1 VIKATVDMVKLARSL
16 KGAAKAFGDSTSQ
29 ALVRWSVR
37 TCAELAVET
46 QVYGKT
52 KTRGKQEGAI
62 LWDAVNVIM
71 VRPDGERISQSRLLS
86 SESEITEWIN
96 SQRGTKGRT
105 RPLPKESKREAH
117 QRTFNRAM
125 RAAYKRAGIAKGGW
139 IGAGQQIARRQKG
152 QDRIN
157 IGKNFLGYTH
167 KHGSRGAA
175 RLSLIPFRPIS
186 FITNKARHVAKRYVL
201 NPAAFRSAA
210 MRSLRTT
217 TTWYRRSLRSSLGK

>member
-1 VIKATVDMVKLARSL
+1 MDMQKLARSL

-71 VRPDGERISQSRLLS
+71 VRPDGERISRGRMLS
-86 SESEITEWIN
+86 SADEINEWIEIN
-96 SQRGTKGRT
+96 RTRRRGRT
-105 RPLPKESKREAH
+105 AKLPRPEKKETH
-117 QRTFNRAM
+117 QKIFDAAM
-125 RAAYKRAGIAKGGW
+125 RARYKRAGMAKGGW

-152 QDRIN
+152 QARIN
-157 IGKNFLGYTH
+157 IGKNWLGYAH
-167 KHGSRGAA
+167 KHSKFGTARMRLNPFNPVSFLTNSAKHITSR
-175 RLSLIPFRPIS
+175 
-186 FITNKARHVAKRYVL
+186 HVL
-201 NPAAFRSAA
+201 NPAAFRIASI
-210 MRSLRTT
+210 RSLRAT